1 MPAAAPRS
9 SPRRVAAIVALAA
22 AIALAAGAVAYVV
35 LGRGPEP
42 GPAVDRYL
50 AAWSRGDDA
59 GAARATDRPGP
70 ARDALAA
77 SRAGLDG
84 ARVDARRRSLR
95 RDGDRATAGV
105 RVTWQVPG
113 FGEFAYDATL
123 RLVLRD
129 DRWVVA
135 FSPRAIHPRLTAGT
149 RLGTAADRPDRG
161 DLLDR
166 DGRALVTERPVV
178 DVALQTDRVRD
189 PQASAER
196 VAELIDDVDAG
207 ELARRVRDAGRGRF
221 VPVITLRKAAYD
233 DIEERLRDVPGIS
246 LAPSESPLAPSR
258 DFGRA
263 VLGAVGPVTAEQ
275 IEKDPKLAPGD
286 QIGQYGLQAAF
297 ERRLAGSP
305 GGRIVIRRSES
316 GTERRTLLARKARD
330 GRPLRTTLDLDVQ
343 AAAEAA
349 LGATKRNA
357 ALVAVQPST
366 GDVLAVA
373 NRPAGSSL
381 NRAFT
386 GLYPPGSTFK
396 VVSTTALLRAGLDPS
411 ETVACP
417 RTTVVDGR
425 SFRNFE
431 GGAAGEVPFRTD
443 FAESCNTAFV
453 SLADRLRP
461 DALTRTARDFG
472 LGERLALGLPAAEAS
487 VPAAEGATGRAAMM
501 IGQDR
506 IVTSPL
512 AMAGVAATVA
522 AGRWHAPRLV
532 AADRRREGGE
542 LREAGTLRGLM
553 RLVVETGT
561 GTALAGVPGEVGGKS
576 GTAEYGGGDPPP
588 THAWFIAYRGDVA
601 AAVLVEGGR
610 AGGEV
615 AAPIAARFLARLP
628 TG

>member
-1 MPAAAPRS
+1 MLTRTHRSSARRAAA
-9 SPRRVAAIVALAA
+9 VAALLAA
-22 AIALAAGAVAYVV
+22 VAAVAGGIAFIV
-35 LGRGPEP
+35 LARGPEP
-42 GPAVDRYL
+42 EPAIDRYL

-59 GAARATDRPGP
+59 GAARATDRPP
-70 ARDALAA
+70 AARAALEA

-84 ARVDARRRSLR
+84 AKVGARRTSLT
-95 RDGDRATAGV
+95 RDGDRATVGV
-105 RVTWQVPG
+105 RVAWEVPG
-113 FGEFAYDATL
+113 FGDFAYDATVA
-123 RLVLRD
+123 LVRRD
-129 DRWVVA
+129 DRWFVA
-135 FSPRAIHPRLTAGT
+135 FTPTAIHPRLTRGT
-149 RLGTAADRPDRG
+149 RLGTAVDRPDRG

-166 DGRALVTERPVV
+166 DGRALITERPVV

-189 PQASAER
+189 PRRSAER
-196 VAELIDDVDAG
+196 VAALIEDVDAG
-207 ELARRVRDAGRGRF
+207 KLAARVRDAGKGRF
-221 VPVITLRKAAYD
+221 VPVITLRKPAYD
-233 DIEERLRDVPGIS
+233 EIEARLRDVPGIS
-246 LAPSESPLAPSR
+246 LAPSEAPLAPSR

-263 VLGAVGPVTAEQ
+263 VLGAVGPATAEQ
-275 IEKDPKLAPGD
+275 LEKRPELAPGER
-286 QIGQYGLQAAF
+286 IGQYGLEAAF
-297 ERRLAGSP
+297 ERRLAGRS

-316 GTERRTLLARKARD
+316 GTERRTLVERKARD
-330 GRPLRTTLDLDVQ
+330 GRSVRTTLALDVQ
-343 AAAEAA
+343 EAAEAA
-349 LGATKRNA
+349 LGDGGRNA

-373 NRPAGSSL
+373 NRPANSSL

-396 VVSTTALLRAGLDPS
+396 VVTTTALLRAGLDPG

-417 RTTVVDGR
+417 KTTVVDGR

-431 GGAAGEVPFRTD
+431 GGAAGDVPFRTD
-443 FAESCNTAFV
+443 FAQSCNTAFV

-472 LGERLALGLPAAEAS
+472 LGERLVLGLPAAEAD

-506 IVTSPL
+506 IVASPL

-522 AGRWHAPRLV
+522 EGRWRAPRLV
-532 AADRRREGGE
+532 AADRRREGAE
-542 LREAGTLRGLM
+542 LAEAGTLRGLM
-553 RLVVETGT
+553 RSVIESGT
-561 GTALAGVPGEVGGKS
+561 GTALAGVPGDVGGKS

>member
-1 MPAAAPRS
+1 MAGSRS
-9 SPRRVAAIVALAA
+9 SRR
-22 AIALAAGAVAYVV
+22 AGAVVALLAAVAAAAAVVAFVV
-35 LGRGPEP
+35 LSRGPEP
-42 GPAVDRYL
+42 GPAADRYL

-59 GAARATDRPGP
+59 GAARAADRP
-70 ARDALAA
+70 AATRTALEA

-84 ARVDARRRSLR
+84 AKVSARRTALE
-95 RDGDRATAGV
+95 RDGDRATAAV

-113 FGEFAYDATL
+113 FGAFAYDT
-123 RLVLRD
+123 RIGLVLRD

-135 FSPRAIHPRLTAGT
+135 FTPRAIHPRLTRGT
-149 RLGTAADRPDRG
+149 RLGTAVDRPDRG
-161 DLLDR
+161 DLLAR
-166 DGRALVTERPVV
+166 DGRRLVTERPVV
-178 DVALQTDRVRD
+178 DVALQTDLVRD
-189 PQASAER
+189 PERTAER
-196 VAELIDDVDAG
+196 VAALIGEVDAG
-207 ELARRVRDAGRGRF
+207 PLAKRVADAGKGRF
-221 VPVITLRKAAYD
+221 IPVITLREAAFEE
-233 DIEERLRDVPGIS
+233 IEERLREIPGVS
-246 LAPSESPLAPSR
+246 LAPSEAPLAPSR

-275 IEKDPKLAPGD
+275 LEKRPDLRPGD
-286 QIGQYGLQAAF
+286 AIGQYGLQAAF
-297 ERRLAGSP
+297 ERRLAGRA

-316 GTERRTLLARKARD
+316 GTERRTLLERRARD
-330 GRPLRTTLDLDVQ
+330 GRSLRTTLDQDVQ
-343 AAAEAA
+343 AAAEVA
-349 LGATKRNA
+349 LGDTERNA

-396 VVSTTALLRAGLDPS
+396 VVTTAALLRAGLDPG

-431 GGAAGEVPFRTD
+431 GGAAGDVPFRTD

-461 DALTRTARDFG
+461 DALTRTGREFG
-472 LGERLALGLPAAEAS
+472 LGERLALGLPAAEAR

-506 IVTSPL
+506 IVASPL

-522 AGRWHAPRLV
+522 DGRWRAPRLV
-532 AADRRREGGE
+532 RSDRRREGPQVA
-542 LREAGTLRGLM
+542 EAGTLRELM
-553 RLVVETGT
+553 RAVVERGT
-561 GTALAGVPGEVGGKS
+561 GAALAGVPGAPAGKS

>member
-1 MPAAAPRS
+1 M
-9 SPRRVAAIVALAA
+9 
-22 AIALAAGAVAYVV
+22 
-35 LGRGPEP
+35 
-42 GPAVDRYL
+42 
-50 AAWSRGDDA
+50 
-59 GAARATDRPGP
+59 
-70 ARDALAA
+70 
-77 SRAGLDG
+77 
-84 ARVDARRRSLR
+84 
-95 RDGDRATAGV
+95 
-105 RVTWQVPG
+105 
-113 FGEFAYDATL
+113 
-123 RLVLRD
+123 
-129 DRWVVA
+129 
-135 FSPRAIHPRLTAGT
+135 
-149 RLGTAADRPDRG
+149 
-161 DLLDR
+161 
-166 DGRALVTERPVV
+166 
-178 DVALQTDRVRD
+178 
-189 PQASAER
+189 
-196 VAELIDDVDAG
+196 
-207 ELARRVRDAGRGRF
+207 
-221 VPVITLRKAAYD
+221 ITLREAAFEE
-233 DIEERLRDVPGIS
+233 IEERLREIPGVS
-246 LAPSESPLAPSR
+246 LAPSEAPLAPSR

-275 IEKDPKLAPGD
+275 LEKRPDLGPGD
-286 QIGQYGLQAAF
+286 AIGQYGLQAAF
-297 ERRLAGSP
+297 ERRLAGRA

-316 GTERRTLLARKARD
+316 GTERRTLLERRARD

-349 LGATKRNA
+349 LGNTERNA

-396 VVSTTALLRAGLDPS
+396 VVSTAALLRAGLDPG

-431 GGAAGEVPFRTD
+431 GGAAGDVPFRTD

-461 DALTRTARDFG
+461 DALTRAGREFG
-472 LGERLALGLPAAEAS
+472 LGERLALGLPAAEAR
-487 VPAAEGATGRAAMM
+487 VPPAEGATGRAAMM

-506 IVTSPL
+506 IVASPL

-522 AGRWHAPRLV
+522 DGRWRAPRLV
-532 AADRRREGGE
+532 RSDRRREGPQ
-542 LREAGTLRGLM
+542 LAEAGTLRELM
-553 RLVVETGT
+553 RAVVERGT
-561 GTALAGVPGEVGGKS
+561 GTALAGVPGAPAGKS

-615 AAPIAARFLARLP
+615 AAPIAARFLTRLP